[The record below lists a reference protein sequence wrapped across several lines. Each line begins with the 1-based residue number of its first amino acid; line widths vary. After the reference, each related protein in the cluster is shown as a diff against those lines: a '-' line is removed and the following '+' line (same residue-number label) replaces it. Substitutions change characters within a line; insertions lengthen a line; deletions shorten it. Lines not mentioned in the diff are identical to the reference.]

1 VIELESRV
9 IEKTIG
15 LAVVFE
21 VKNFAMEIARR
32 A

>member
-1 VIELESRV
+1 MELESRV
-9 IEKTIG
+9 VKKTIG

-21 VKNFAMEIARR
+21 VKNFAVEIARR